1 MYCHNTFVPW
11 KNHGAQRVEVQIHY
25 RIYRFVYLK
34 SVLINAETL
43 QKLVDNKTIFKQPY
57 LAASSKFPVRTESLG
72 KSNLIWKI
80 LI

>member
-1 MYCHNTFVPW
+1 MGPSVSKYKYT
-11 KNHGAQRVEVQIHY
+11 
-25 RIYRFVYLK
+25 IYRVVYLK

-57 LAASSKFPVRTESLG
+57 LEPSSQFSVRTESLG